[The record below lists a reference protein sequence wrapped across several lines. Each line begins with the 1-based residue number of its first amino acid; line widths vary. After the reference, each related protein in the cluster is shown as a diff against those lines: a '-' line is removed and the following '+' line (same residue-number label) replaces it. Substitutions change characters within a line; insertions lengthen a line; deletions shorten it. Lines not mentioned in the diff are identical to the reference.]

1 MGIMGKTA
9 FLFPGQG
16 AQYLGMGK
24 EIASNYESSKQI
36 FNIANEALG
45 FDIEQICNKDEQM
58 LNKTEYTQPAILTA
72 TISILEA
79 VKEHGLKADVVAG
92 LSLGEYSALV
102 ANKALDFRD
111 AVTLVRKRGKYMEE
125 AVPNGKGSMAAVL
138 GLKPEEV
145 EKICSDVDGMVLPAN
160 YNCPGQIV
168 IAGEVNAL
176 NIACEKLE
184 NAGARRVIKLN
195 VSGPFHTPM
204 LSSAAEKLSKELDN
218 IVVNEIEIPYITNV
232 TANYV
237 NDFKDIKTLLTKQVV
252 SPVRW
257 EETIN
262 RMINDGVDTF
272 IEIGPGKTLS
282 AFMKKIDKT
291 KTIINIQ
298 DLKSLNKLHT

>member
-1 MGIMGKTA
+1 MGKTA

-272 IEIGPGKTLS
+272 VEIGPGKTLS

>member
-1 MGIMGKTA
+1 
-9 FLFPGQG
+9 
-16 AQYLGMGK
+16 
-24 EIASNYESSKQI
+24 
-36 FNIANEALG
+36 
-45 FDIEQICNKDEQM
+45 
-58 LNKTEYTQPAILTA
+58 
-72 TISILEA
+72 
-79 VKEHGLKADVVAG
+79 
-92 LSLGEYSALV
+92 
-102 ANKALDFRD
+102 
-111 AVTLVRKRGKYMEE
+111 
-125 AVPNGKGSMAAVL
+125 
-138 GLKPEEV
+138 
-145 EKICSDVDGMVLPAN
+145 
-160 YNCPGQIV
+160 
-168 IAGEVNAL
+168 
-176 NIACEKLE
+176 
-184 NAGARRVIKLN
+184 
-195 VSGPFHTPM
+195 M

-272 IEIGPGKTLS
+272 VEIGPGKTLS

>member
-272 IEIGPGKTLS
+272 VEIGPGKTLS